1 MDSQSPTAEIRRGK
15 KERKKK
21 EKKPQ
26 DKNIMFASAAQGGH
40 NNVHLFSQR
49 HMSLEVR
56 CHGSVLVAWSVS
68 TVKKVSLKS
77 RLL

>member
-1 MDSQSPTAEIRRGK
+1 
-15 KERKKK
+15 
-21 EKKPQ
+21 
-26 DKNIMFASAAQGGH
+26 MFASATQGGH

-68 TVKKVSLKS
+68 TVKKVRKTDLKKADEKTDS
-77 RLL
+77 RRDDVPDSGSRDCTAMSMKF